1 MSKVEAWKTWEGRV
15 VEGKYSLRQWL
26 GGSDHSAVFLTDRPG
41 KPAEKAAIKL
51 TEFDGEEADRE
62 VERLRA
68 AAKLSHPHLIS
79 IYDAGRTRI
88 GSTPLVYVVMEYAEE
103 DLSQI
108 LPQRPLTPAEVSEM
122 LSPLLDGLSDL
133 HSMGL
138 VHGRLKPSNVLVVS
152 DQLKLS
158 TDQVTSAGE
167 PAINRRQVGVYDAPE
182 SSSGTVSPPADV
194 WSLGVTIVAALTQ
207 KATPAAQVAENDPA
221 IPGNLPEPFRG
232 ITRDCLHLD
241 PSTRCTIA
249 EIRTRL
255 QPVRRAATPVEPE
268 RKRVE
273 VTAQRKPEPRAAEL
287 PPEKKS
293 DASRLPV
300 FVIPLVIVVVVLA
313 AWGLFHSKEK
323 DSSAPAADTS
333 QPATSHDA
341 APLSTTIPKP
351 DASNPAKKAVPGGGS
366 VLHQVMPDI
375 PQSAKNTISGTIK
388 ITARVE
394 VDASGKVTSAKLKS
408 AGPSK
413 YFAGKVLKAS
423 EDWQFAP
430 PQSAGQPTSSAW
442 LLHYQ
447 LKRSGVQA
455 SSERVS
461 R

>member
-1 MSKVEAWKTWEGRV
+1 MSKVEAWKAWEGRA

-41 KPAEKAAIKL
+41 KPSGKAALKL

-68 AAKLSHPHLIS
+68 AAKLSHQHLIS

-138 VHGRLKPSNVLVVS
+138 VHGRLKPSNVLAVG

-167 PAINRRQVGVYDAPE
+167 PVISRRQVGVYDAPE
-182 SSSGTVSPPADV
+182 SASGTVSPPADV

-207 KATPAAQVAENDPA
+207 KATPTAQVEESDPA

-232 ITRDCLHLD
+232 IARDCLHLD
-241 PSTRCTIA
+241 PSKRCTIA

-255 QPVRRAATPVEPE
+255 QPMRRPQPVEPE

-273 VTAQRKPEPRAAEL
+273 LPHERKSDARPAEFL
-287 PPEKKS
+287 PEKKA
-293 DASRLPV
+293 DGSRLPV
-300 FVIPLVIVVVVLA
+300 FAIPLVIVVVALA
-313 AWGLFHSKEK
+313 AWGLFHNKEK
-323 DSSAPAADTS
+323 DSSAQVADAS
-333 QPATSHDA
+333 QPATTHADTPA
-341 APLSTTIPKP
+341 AKVTPQPN
-351 DASNPAKKAVPGGGS
+351 ASDSGKKAVPGGGA

-388 ITARVE
+388 ITAQVE

-423 EDWQFAP
+423 EDWRFAP
-430 PQSAGQPTSSAW
+430 PQSGGQPTASAW

-455 SSERVS
+455 SSERVT